1 MRIILKVS
9 SSNEHCNGGCEFALL
24 DLTPELAR
32 LALRRIA
39 TLREQKS
46 LDPDIEETYYW
57 AYFAEYFS
65 PWKDPAS
72 PGEEVEGTGMRLEE
86 MLDELAIEE
95 KEIACVPETFQV
107 PPHQIAAVECQQ
119 MVVRL
124 DSLVFMAIADQLERV
139 APAQDL
145 PLGPQAL
152 GFNLLFSGTVCY
164 RPGSR
169 QAWVL
174 LAARLPSCPVRAL
187 SGQRRQ
193 S

>member
-32 LALRRIA
+32 LAVGRIA

-46 LDPDIEETYYW
+46 LDPDIDEVYCW

-65 PWKDPAS
+65 PWKHPAS
-72 PGEEVEGTGMRLEE
+72 PGEEVEGTGMTLEE

-95 KEIACVPETFQV
+95 KEIACVPESFQV
-107 PPHQIAAVECQQ
+107 PPHQITAVECQQ

-124 DSLVFMAIADQLERV
+124 DSIVFMAIPKHASFYVQTVE
-139 APAQDL
+139 L
-145 PLGPQAL
+145 PLAML
-152 GFNLLFSGTVCY
+152 E
-164 RPGSR
+164 
-169 QAWVL
+169 
-174 LAARLPSCPVRAL
+174 AAAATSASSTHV
-187 SGQRRQ
+187 
-193 S
+193 